1 MAGHGAGCL
10 TDQSTGGRNIF
21 FGPCGTD
28 NNQKWYMDAQGR
40 LHSRIDEIKC
50 LDLNK
55 TNDNLYMEACS
66 DSFSQRFSYPNS
78 FPIVTTN
85 ARTAYNRRQQLN
97 RIYGTADQHVYG
109 KDSRSIIRYNHPDQ
123 VRRNL
128 CPYWES
134 SFSFKYTMQNY
145 ALSTSSVIEV
155 KSTSE
160 MDQLLLDESRVT
172 SGVTKVLVVKR
183 PKLQTGYFRLGDY
196 ASNKKVGFHSS
207 LLVKGADGTV
217 LKEPTNFVLVW
228 NGTGGDAATPTSSGS
243 FWKPVAPERFT
254 CLGHVWQQGATKP
267 ATNLVRCI
275 QDRFVE
281 SAPSSFLFDNND
293 AASKTRSEV
302 DLSVQST
309 GSTSTSLTPGTFV
322 SKASHS
328 APATEEFM
336 ALKKGCILGE
346 GKFPFCDANDSLSL
360 SVNAAKDFK
369 IPYAKLQPCYY
380 EHEDHVGYGLVNDAS
395 STWQNHAIELFKN
408 PAGSLGYKHV
418 GASTNLGESYCL
430 GSVVFGSSSIKH
442 DLFIHGITKVGSVT
456 QQEAEDQKNGELG
469 NRLSKMISGDFVFL
483 FPCSGKNSVK
493 DYKASLAA
501 LATSANTNGGSE
513 NGVVNVNENLGELGL
528 FGGSKWTSPHYCGIS
543 EEPTASGG
551 CRKVDVCFFE
561 PGGCKPYDQLPCKKN
576 IDCKGGICNTA
587 DSLCGHVRSFVV
599 DLTFSFP
606 MAEHTVNCSSVLE
619 FDFRLV
625 DEVEGH
631 AICLDE
637 DLNEDVEIPGSKRCF
652 RLAGSQSAIWKEV
665 WNLDEP
671 GNTGEYKHYK
681 VKIGSL
687 TGGAGNNKPYISW
700 GAKIKYIAIVQDND
714 ANENI
719 GESTFK
725 NLQLYHDNAAPVETV
740 DPGPSI
746 TGTSI
751 EIDVSNAARHGTWKV
766 NCTRLDGSVPDQPPQ
781 SVYKYDG
788 KSINAG
794 NATNFKYKF
803 DGLLSGYEYTAR
815 LFPVD
820 GSGNQLQGSTPQET
834 VASTFCCCNCNSIHF
849 GDTTGRP
856 IGLKAYQVK
865 GFVMFNFTDNS
876 LCADAYAFTRSALKD
891 EFFDNSD
898 ETRKSVFTPN
908 YNYYPKKKCGG
919 APVLPGKA
927 AADDL
932 KTSQLEVGAAY
943 RYCVRAVAQFYSADS
958 LHSSDE
964 HCKTHFVRWQA
975 SMSGKVT
982 TAPLAGSLPI
992 DDVAVS
998 WELLN
1003 PQQTVV
1009 IASGSAVTKRPGTYA
1024 IEFDELHN
1032 ELDRD
1037 NEFPVRIKFSKNTTV
1052 GNETITHQFLCNEGS
1067 TDCSDGTIA
1076 YLKHLTFEEPV
1087 VSYDNSSV
1095 PVRGRVTIW
1104 EPDGCP
1110 VIGAE
1115 VCLKIK
1121 HPQTA
1126 DTTGACVKTDHNGDY
1141 NVPAAIGSTVGI
1153 EVSYNN
1159 HTMNKAPENSLDYN
1173 KVFFINVNK
1182 RYVRN
1187 DFLDVAKAKLVVEV
1201 VGGLCNKTL
1210 GVSQLEATVNGCDRK
1225 NWKKDLSQ
1233 QFFKGEHWVPAHVL
1247 DLKVV
1252 NMSNDAKSDFSKIL
1266 DFFATNNMTKT
1277 IDLLEAGDM
1286 QDETKRVDKKATPKG
1301 KSAGTKSEESYD
1313 KVRFQYDG
1321 ELVVDFRFMG
1331 VDLAG
1336 NCTLK
1341 TVKPQGTLIS
1351 GTGTTTSFHVT
1362 TTGSS
1367 FRPKVTLKYSLLP
1380 DLTCDILADEIAV
1393 RVINKIGIDAD
1404 FEKYASTL
1412 QSKAALLN
1420 RLKLCSDDGG
1430 CNFPVDHDII
1440 NGKKTNAHMLPR
1452 KDDDTLITFAAGRP
1466 NLYGDFRKDLILEVL
1481 DKNLKTLKTHRA
1493 EVVVVG
1499 DYVKGPGESFALPT
1513 YKPILILRDP
1523 PGGLS
1528 QSIYENV
1535 QTSIKVKSSTV
1546 ERVKDTTFHYDRS
1559 IGGEHEYS
1567 MCAGFGAMA
1576 CKDVLEIEGGFETG
1590 LGVEASTVQQDDEDS
1605 YTSEF
1610 TTTWSYATSDD
1621 PVLAGRKSDVIVI
1634 PNLNVQYH
1642 IVTTVAFY
1650 GGTSCQVNTTDT
1662 VKFSLTDPGN
1672 KPALSFLSV
1681 YNIETHQLPDLKKAI
1696 SDKKAEHD
1704 KLAANHPNKTKT
1716 KTQLKVLE
1724 DALTGWNQT
1733 MTDYDSI
1740 NKNASKNKLD
1750 IAGREW
1756 FTKWASTKDKMEKEP
1771 TITDHWS
1778 NLAPEVLT
1786 DRTEAFNFDY
1796 IKQAKLASTDKADLK
1811 ETNRIQFSGGGGTM
1825 EFVVDHAGA
1834 SELMRLDKN
1843 HENGAVGSTATLEGE
1858 MEISAGASFG
1868 FAMGLGFTYE
1878 SSTSGTVTDES
1889 GRQTTVSFV
1898 LGDEQEDDEF
1908 VVDIYVDPTYG
1919 TFVFHTVS
1927 GCSRAPWE
1935 SNTKKGEDLSMSMMK
1950 PDGPVMP
1957 DDAIVVDV
1965 TLLNAGENL
1974 AVFQAYVD
1982 HTTNP
1987 GGLRHFMG
1995 GVGLEVPIDY
2005 TLGARSEITTKVEI
2019 RRGPKG
2025 YKFPATTMY
2034 LVSLWDELGIE
2045 AGSVEIFNFVDAN
2058 KKKWI
2063 LFEEPC
2069 PRVEWAGPLKRER
2082 KASVT
2087 KNVKPVDLTVFN
2099 PQKAAGTFESI
2110 AKNSRLSNVYAWY
2123 RQLGDIGDTSWKKAQ
2138 LADKNQI
2145 DFANIPNVSSYKET
2159 SYGYS
2164 KIPWDI
2170 GNTLALTGD
2179 GAYEVMIE
2187 SVCETLPGAPDEFN
2201 KFQSDL
2207 ITVVVDR
2214 VQPELYGK
2222 ALPVRDVVVPGE
2234 EIVLVF
2240 TESIQCE
2247 LPYRF
2252 TLNVTVAGLNPPLF
2266 NERDLKIDCQGRKL
2280 GFQLDPTKTG
2290 GGWDVLMGREMTVT
2304 VDQIK
2309 DLEGNVLPNKIT
2321 FKKTLANLN
2330 LKAVTSTFDFRL
2342 ATANCTTPVDESNVK
2357 NKIATELA
2365 LSDTSRVTVVS
2376 SSCDGNTTV
2385 AKVKI
2390 SPTGGRRLRN
2400 DEEQEDHNALS
2411 AFYALFKLSFSET
2424 ESGSRKLMSLDGA
2437 DYFTF
2442 SVDNMELV
2450 PGEADLKKYGLNAK
2464 LTPEEEMIM
2473 AAAEACDST
2482 HLEQKHQL
2490 LKMEHSVIE
2499 ELETHLEELDH
2510 KMEVKLD
2517 EIVARLLETKT
2528 PTTSESVRPE
2538 HVDLPDEKQ
2547 DLAVLLA
2554 QLREE
2559 QKQARFWNVALGLS
2573 LLVGTV
2579 VSLYAR
2585 AGR

>member
-1 MAGHGAGCL
+1 
-10 TDQSTGGRNIF
+10 
-21 FGPCGTD
+21 
-28 NNQKWYMDAQGR
+28 
-40 LHSRIDEIKC
+40 
-50 LDLNK
+50 
-55 TNDNLYMEACS
+55 
-66 DSFSQRFSYPNS
+66 
-78 FPIVTTN
+78 
-85 ARTAYNRRQQLN
+85 
-97 RIYGTADQHVYG
+97 
-109 KDSRSIIRYNHPDQ
+109 
-123 VRRNL
+123 
-128 CPYWES
+128 
-134 SFSFKYTMQNY
+134 MQNY

-155 KSTSE
+155 KSTSD
-160 MDQLLLDESRVT
+160 MDQLLLDETRGT

-196 ASNKKVGFHSS
+196 ASNSKAGPDSS

-217 LKEPTNFVLVW
+217 LKEPTDFVLVW
-228 NGTGGDAATPTSSGS
+228 NGTSGDVATPTSSGS
-243 FWKPVAPERFT
+243 FWKPVAPAGFT

-267 ATNLVRCI
+267 ATNLVRCL

-281 SAPSSFLFDNND
+281 SAPSSLLFDNND
-293 AASKTRSEV
+293 AASKARSEV
-302 DLSVQST
+302 DLSVRST

-328 APATEEFM
+328 APATEEFKS
-336 ALKKGCILGE
+336 LKKGCILGQ
-346 GKFPFCDANDSLSL
+346 GTFPFCDANDSLTL
-360 SVNAAKDFK
+360 TADAAKDFK

-380 EHEDHVGYGLVNDAS
+380 EHEDQVGYGLVNEANS
-395 STWQNHAIELFKN
+395 KWQNHAIELFEN

-418 GASTNLGESYCL
+418 GASTHLGEPYCV
-430 GSVVFGSSSIKH
+430 GSVVFGSSSIRN
-442 DLFIHGITKVGSVT
+442 DLFIHDITKVGSIT
-456 QQEAEDQKNGELG
+456 QQEAENQKNGALG
-469 NRLSKMISGDFVFL
+469 SYLSKLISGDFVFL
-483 FPCSGKNSVK
+483 FPCSGTNSVK
-493 DYKASLAA
+493 DYKASLVA

-543 EEPTASGG
+543 EEPTTSGG

-561 PGGCKPYDQLPCKKN
+561 PGGCKPYDQLPCTEN
-576 IDCKGGICNTA
+576 TDCKGGICNTA
-587 DSLCGHVRSFVV
+587 DSLCGDNLNLYASSVQSNSRQTLQRASSYGIGQDGPGRFLVQEAGNRIQLSGNV
-599 DLTFSFP
+599 WKAFP
-606 MAEHTVNCSSVLE
+606 IAEHTVSYRSVLE

-637 DLNEDVEIPGSKRCF
+637 DLNEDVEIQGSKRCF
-652 RLAGSQSAIWKEV
+652 RLGGSQSAIWKEV
-665 WNLDEP
+665 WNLDHP
-671 GNTGEYKHYK
+671 GSTGEFKHYK

-687 TGGAGNNKPYISW
+687 TDGAGNDEPYISW
-700 GAKIKYIAIVQDND
+700 GAKIKYIGIVQDND

-751 EIDVSNAARHGTWKV
+751 EIDVSNPARHSNWKV
-766 NCTRLDGSVPDQPPQ
+766 GCTRLDGSVPDQEPQ

-788 KSINAG
+788 KSFNAG
-794 NATNFKYKF
+794 TSTNFKYTL
-803 DGLLSGYEYTAR
+803 DGLLSGYEYTAK

-820 GSGNQLQGSTPQET
+820 SSGNQLQGSTPQET
-834 VASTFCCCNCNSIHF
+834 VASTYCCCNCNSIIV

-865 GFVMFNFTDNS
+865 GFVMFNFIDNS
-876 LCADAYAFTRSALKD
+876 LCAEAYAFTRSSLED

-932 KTSQLEVGAAY
+932 RTSSLVVGAAY

-958 LHSSDE
+958 PHSSDE
-964 HCKTHFVRWQA
+964 NCNIHFVRWQA

-992 DDVAVS
+992 EDVAVS

-1003 PQQTVV
+1003 PELTVV
-1009 IASGSAVTKRPGTYA
+1009 IASGSAVTKRPGTYS

-1037 NEFPVRIKFSKNTTV
+1037 NEFPVRIKFSKTTTV
-1052 GNETITHQFLCNEGS
+1052 GNDTITHQFLCNEGT
-1067 TDCSDGTIA
+1067 TDCTDGTIV

-1121 HPQTA
+1121 HTQTA

-1159 HTMNKAPENSLDYN
+1159 HTMNKAPENSLDYD
-1173 KVFFINVNK
+1173 KGVFINVNK

-1187 DFLDVAKAKLVVEV
+1187 DFVDVAKATLVVEV

-1210 GVSQLEATVNGCDRK
+1210 GVSQLEATVNGCDRTH
-1225 NWKKDLSQ
+1225 WKMDLSQ

-1252 NMSNDAKSDFSKIL
+1252 GMSNDAKNDFSKIL
-1266 DFFATNNMTKT
+1266 DFFATKNMTKT
-1277 IDLLEAGDM
+1277 IDLLDAGDM
-1286 QDETKRVDKKATPKG
+1286 QDETDRVDSSSSATPEE
-1301 KSAGTKSEESYD
+1301 KSAGSKSEESYD

-1321 ELVVDFRFMG
+1321 DLVMDFRFMG
-1331 VDLAG
+1331 VDLAES
-1336 NCTLK
+1336 CTLQ

-1351 GTGTTTSFHVT
+1351 GPETTTSFHVT
-1362 TTGSS
+1362 TTGST
-1367 FRPKVTLKYSLLP
+1367 FRPKVFLKYSLLP
-1380 DLTCDILADEIAV
+1380 DLTCDILSDEIAV

-1404 FEKYASTL
+1404 FETYASTL
-1412 QSKAALLN
+1412 QSKAVLVN

-1452 KDDDTLITFAAGRP
+1452 KEDDTLITFAAGRP
-1466 NLYGDFRKDLILEVL
+1466 NLYEDFRKDLTLEVL
-1481 DKNLKTLKTHRA
+1481 DKNLKPLKTHRA
-1493 EVVVVG
+1493 EVVVIG
-1499 DYVKGPGESFALPT
+1499 DYVKGPGASFALPT
-1513 YKPILILRDP
+1513 YKPILVLRDP

-1535 QTSIKVKSSTV
+1535 QTSVKVKSSTV
-1546 ERVKDTTFHYDRS
+1546 ERVKDTTFHFDRS
-1559 IGGEHEYS
+1559 IGGEAELS

-1576 CKDVLEIEGGFETG
+1576 CKDVLEIEGEFDVG
-1590 LGVEASTVQQDDEDS
+1590 LGLDSSTVQQDDEDS

-1621 PVLAGRKSDVIVI
+1621 PVMAGRKSDVIVI

-1681 YNIETHQLPDLKKAI
+1681 YNIENHQLPDLTKAI
-1696 SDKKAEHD
+1696 GDKKAEHD

-1724 DALTGWNQT
+1724 DALTGWEQT
-1733 MTDYDSI
+1733 MAEYNST
-1740 NKNASKNKLD
+1740 NEKASKNTLD

-1756 FTKWASTKDKMEKEP
+1756 FTKWASTKDMMEKEP
-1771 TITDHWS
+1771 TITDHRS

-1786 DRTEAFNFDY
+1786 DRTEAFDFDY

-1834 SELMRLDKN
+1834 SELMRLDKTQK
-1843 HENGAVGSTATLEGE
+1843 NGAEADTATLEGE

-1868 FAMGLGFTYE
+1868 VAIGGGFTYE

-1889 GRQTTVSFV
+1889 GRQTTVSFL
-1898 LGDEQEDDEF
+1898 LGDEQANDEF
-1908 VVDIYVDPTYG
+1908 VVDIYVDPTFG

-1927 GCSRAPWE
+1927 GRSRAPWE
-1935 SNTKKGEDLSMSMMK
+1935 PNTKKGEDLSMSMVR
-1950 PDGPVMP
+1950 PDSPVMP
-1957 DDAIVVDV
+1957 DDAIVFDV
-1965 TLLNAGENL
+1965 TLLNAGETM

-2019 RRGPKG
+2019 RRGPNG
-2025 YKFPATTMY
+2025 YKFPSTIMY

-2045 AGSVEIFNFVDAN
+2045 AGSVEIFNFVDADN
-2058 KKKWI
+2058 KKWI

-2069 PRVEWAGPLKRER
+2069 PRVEWAGSLKRER
-2082 KASVT
+2082 KASVI

-2099 PQKAAGTFESI
+2099 PQKADGTFESI

-2138 LADKNQI
+2138 LADKTHI
-2145 DFANIPNVSSYKET
+2145 DFANIPNVSSYKES

-2170 GNTLALTGD
+2170 GTTLASTGD
-2179 GAYEVMIE
+2179 GAYEVMVE

-2207 ITVVVDR
+2207 ITLVVDR

-2222 ALPVRDVVVPGE
+2222 ALPIRDVVVPGE

-2252 TLNVTVAGLNPPLF
+2252 FLNVTVAGLDPPLF

-2280 GFQLDPTKTG
+2280 GFQFDPTQTG
-2290 GGWDVLMGREMTVT
+2290 GGWDVLMGKEMTVT

-2330 LKAVTSTFDFRL
+2330 LQAVTSTFDFRL
-2342 ATANCTTPVDESNVK
+2342 ATSSCTSPVDEANVK

-2365 LSDTSRVTVVS
+2365 LSDSSRVTVVT
-2376 SSCDGNTTV
+2376 SSCDGTTTV

-2400 DEEQEDHNALS
+2400 EEEEDHNALS
-2411 AFYALFKLSFSET
+2411 AFYALLKLSSGET
-2424 ESGSRKLMSLDGA
+2424 ASGSRKLISLDGA

-2442 SVDNMELV
+2442 SVDTMELV
-2450 PGEADLKKYGLNAK
+2450 PGEADLKKYGLNAE
-2464 LTPEEEMIM
+2464 LTPEEEMIL
-2473 AAAEACDST
+2473 AAADACDSI
-2482 HLEQKHQL
+2482 HLEQRHQF
-2490 LKMEHSVIE
+2490 LKMEHSVKEHLNQTERMAKETDAHIE
-2499 ELETHLEELDH
+2499 ELETLLEELDH
-2510 KMEVKLD
+2510 KMEGKLD
-2517 EIVARLLETKT
+2517 DIVAHLLATKT
-2528 PTTSESVRPE
+2528 QTPSESVRPE
-2538 HVDLPDEKQ
+2538 HVELPDEKQ
-2547 DLAVLLA
+2547 DLTVLLA

-2559 QKQARFWNVALGLS
+2559 QMLLAQLREEQMQSRFCNIVLGLS
-2573 LLVGTV
+2573 LLVGMV
-2579 VSLYAR
+2579 MSLYAR